1 MAAKAATQA
10 VVALSAIT
18 LPDGGDDIDDNLS
31 SSSSDSSD
39 SMPSL
44 SDPLGDWL
52 HDVIVVH
59 GSLLAHAAGPF
70 SPPRREIRHRAA
82 YTFELATRSS
92 TGRYMRST

>member
-70 SPPRREIRHRAA
+70 LPPPA
-82 YTFELATRSS
+82 
-92 TGRYMRST
+92 